1 MKWKYLNLPI
11 VNQWL
16 NGRVRTFFSF
26 YPGDIWVQGLAMKAL
41 VNGGDWKMALKLFE
55 AWGPYC
61 SSKKGYRLIKFCCG
75 LEMCN
80 MYIYIYIMYML

>member
-1 MKWKYLNLPI
+1 
-11 VNQWL
+11 
-16 NGRVRTFFSF
+16 
-26 YPGDIWVQGLAMKAL
+26 MKAL

-80 MYIYIYIMYML
+80 MYIYILCICYKMLRLLVA